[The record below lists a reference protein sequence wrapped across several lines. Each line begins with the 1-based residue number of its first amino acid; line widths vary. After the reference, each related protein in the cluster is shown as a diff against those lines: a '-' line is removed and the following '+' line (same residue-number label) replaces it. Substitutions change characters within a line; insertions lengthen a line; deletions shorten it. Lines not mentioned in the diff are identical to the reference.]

1 MRIDPVVHEILNK
14 FYEGRADGAHPQNH
28 AAAGRAGG
36 ANAADRDAG
45 AASARHD
52 ANQALLNKLPP
63 DLHNAAK
70 AILAYQS
77 PVTSESLDRILSY
90 IQPHSGLNLES
101 AALLVTGGV
110 DAAFSDIGLL
120 SDIINGRFNV
130 SDELLNLINLYI
142 QAADKDGT
150 DILRDAAAIR
160 AVLDA
165 IFTQGG
171 PGLSGNY
178 GDNTAGGDSTAGG
191 ASAGGAAGAEGGTG
205 GVQGGVM
212 PQAGLFQQIII
223 EAIIASMNAGHTG
236 QAALPGVI
244 PTNDALAYILN
255 ALLEAGGGAA
265 GDGGAAAENALIG
278 NAAGGNV
285 AGGGAPDG
293 GITGGNTAGGAPE
306 SGNTA
311 NAGNSTG
318 AAQITQELIYQEQI
332 YPGHIT
338 QDKLAPGRYAQD
350 KFAPWL
356 GGGQPGEGQ
365 TVHAAI
371 IQPTGAYPAATQADN
386 AEAFGMFL
394 RQVIDGLSE
403 HAPGLLDYIDSNA
416 GGGIEKFIEAI
427 RMAALGLYGQTAG
440 GGQGAAGPR
449 THIPGDGDGA
459 PGDAVRGYL
468 LGGMLKE
475 PGVLPERLLSGNGEI
490 KAHYEYLLVH
500 INLLRASLRRHQQ
513 QSPEKEAAMRQI
525 ESIEDAFRL
534 INSLN
539 SRHQYVQIPMHFA
552 GQDSNLELFVMK
564 RGGGKKKI
572 DHEDATLFISLNTQ
586 NIGKVEALIHTGKNK
601 NVSIDMRAEN
611 EGILSLMRESR
622 MDLHNAL
629 ADRGYKLARATYRV
643 IEGRVTAA
651 NAAAQLNEL
660 FPHDQSHIDYRI

>member
-36 ANAADRDAG
+36 ANAAGRNAG

-236 QAALPGVI
+236 QAALPGAI

-265 GDGGAAAENALIG
+265 GDGGAASENALIG
-278 NAAGGNV
+278 NAAG
-285 AGGGAPDG
+285 AGD
-293 GITGGNTAGGAPE
+293 
-306 SGNTA
+306 S
-311 NAGNSTG
+311 SG
-318 AAQITQELIYQEQI
+318 AAANIPSPLPGTAQPAAELILPAQI
-332 YPGHIT
+332 
-338 QDKLAPGRYAQD
+338 AQALPAQT
-350 KFAPWL
+350 APWTGSAPQGAGPADTAQ

-365 TVHAAI
+365 TVQAAI
-371 IQPTGAYPAATQADN
+371 IQPPGTYPAATQADN